1 MLTSGYSGHVVIVF
15 MPTPIEFVFTEEER
29 QQAME
34 EGLRRQGFNES
45 KGLRG
50 RNGGAWQGSKAL
62 DIHLLGAAGEMAV
75 ASFLGMKEHLFKETE
90 ARRGSD
96 DLPGIDVKT
105 RSKHSYDLI
114 VQKKEDPR
122 KKFVLVTIEC
132 QKTFLHGWCLG
143 QEAMEEKYW
152 ADPARGR
159 PAFFVPKTVL
169 HSMESLR

>member
-1 MLTSGYSGHVVIVF
+1 

-29 QQAME
+29 ILAKQ
-34 EGLRRQGFNES
+34 EGIRRQEVNAA

-75 ASFLGMKEHLFKETE
+75 ASHLGVKDLLYKETQ
-90 ARRGSD
+90 AKKGSD
-96 DLPGIDVKT
+96 DLPGIDIKT

-114 VQKKEDPR
+114 VQKNEDPR
-122 KKFVLVTIEC
+122 KKFVLVTI
-132 QKTFLHGWCLG
+132 QDQTTLIHGWCYG
-143 QEAMEEKYW
+143 EEAVKEEFW

-159 PAFFVPKTVL
+159 PAYFFPKKN
-169 HSMESLR
+169 LRCMSTFSFA